1 MHEGLKVTPFNATFS
16 LVKKGKEI
24 LLLTSSAF
32 WYPGPNFY
40 HIAILVTHRNA
51 PLWYIVKQIQRN
63 TQLKDID
70 RGRKTHTW
78 TYMCTHSNV
87 RIICFP
93 FYNLTLA
100 LITWE
105 TITALHGNKREKKK
119 TEKNWKQ
126 TCSLWLLSENKATW
140 NNFMVNHVRDWHGR
154 RALHWRAQ
162 VLHLFVEN
170 MSRSSETAR
179 SHRLKIY

>member
-70 RGRKTHTW
+70 RGRKTHMNIYVHTQQRK
-78 TYMCTHSNV
+78 NNL
-87 RIICFP
+87 FP
-93 FYNLTLA
+93 FLQSHISLNNMRDH
-100 LITWE
+100 
-105 TITALHGNKREKKK
+105 HGSSRQQTKKRK
-119 TEKNWKQ
+119 TKKNWKQ